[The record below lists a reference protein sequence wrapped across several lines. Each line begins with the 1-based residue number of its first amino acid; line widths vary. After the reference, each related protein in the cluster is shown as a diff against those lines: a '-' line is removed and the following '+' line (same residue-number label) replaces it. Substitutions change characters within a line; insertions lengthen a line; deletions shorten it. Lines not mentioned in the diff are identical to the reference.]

1 MSVQLS
7 DENEYDGGE
16 LEIKGTGDS
25 VTTAGKA
32 LGSTIVFDSKVTHR
46 AKPVTKGERIVMVGW
61 AAGPKLR

>member
-1 MSVQLS
+1 MSIQLS

-16 LEIKGTGDS
+16 LEIKGSGDQS
-25 VTTAGKA
+25 TTAGKS
-32 LGSTIVFDSKVTHR
+32 LGATVVFDSKVTHR